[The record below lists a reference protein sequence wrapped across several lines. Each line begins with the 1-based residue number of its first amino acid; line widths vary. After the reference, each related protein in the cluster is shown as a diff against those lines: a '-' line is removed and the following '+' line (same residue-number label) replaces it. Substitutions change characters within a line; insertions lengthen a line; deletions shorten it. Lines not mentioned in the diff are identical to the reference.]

1 MYQEVLKLDR
11 WMLYAL
17 LKHPELLDN
26 KVIEE
31 VELMDTKELRE
42 GILEYLL
49 MINGNK
55 GFKLSQTKERHQGT
69 LRYKRGVKVSKK
81 HQETAQ
87 D

>member
-1 MYQEVLKLDR
+1 
-11 WMLYAL
+11 MLYAL

-31 VELMDTKELRE
+31 VELMDIKELRE

-55 GFKLSQTKERHQGT
+55 GFKPS
-69 LRYKRGVKVSKK
+69 
-81 HQETAQ
+81 
-87 D
+87 